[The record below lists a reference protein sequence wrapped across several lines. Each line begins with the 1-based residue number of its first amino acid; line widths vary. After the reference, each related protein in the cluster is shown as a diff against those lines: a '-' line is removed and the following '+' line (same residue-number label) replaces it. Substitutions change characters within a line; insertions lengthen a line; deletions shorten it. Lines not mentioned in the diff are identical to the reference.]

1 MVAERIMRFF
11 GAASGN
17 TLVER
22 VINGEPS
29 VVAFFE
35 GEVVS
40 VLALSVTDRL
50 ISRVY
55 VVSDPRKLVHVKRVL
70 EQQP

>member
-1 MVAERIMRFF
+1 
-11 GAASGN
+11 
-17 TLVER
+17 
-22 VINGEPS
+22 
-29 VVAFFE
+29 VAFFE

-55 VVSDPRKLVHVKRVL
+55 VVSDPRKLTHVKRGL
-70 EQQP
+70 DQQN